1 MQFSR
6 IGLFI
11 FSAIVGAVTLTGCEH
26 VAEQAPNSAPQ
37 VTPVGVVILKSQAL
51 TLKKVLPGR
60 ISAFQIAEIRPQVS
74 GIVESRLFI
83 EGKQVEQ
90 GQALYQ
96 INPAIFKA
104 QLAAS
109 EASVARA
116 QASIASSKAKVTRF
130 SELLKIKAVSQQDF
144 DEADAAYKQA
154 KAELLTAKAQLQT
167 AQINLDYSH
176 VSSPISGQISKSSVT
191 VGALVSTN
199 QAMALATVTQLD
211 PIYVDLTQ
219 SSNELTRVKKALAS
233 GLLTVDPATQMD
245 VELIM
250 EDGSIYPHKGT
261 SQFSEVTVDPSTGSV
276 TLRAKFP
283 NPEKLLLPGMYARA
297 SIVEGVKSD
306 AILAPQRGVSRNS
319 KGEPTALVV
328 SKNTRVESRVLKIDR
343 SVGANWLVT
352 EGLIAGDRLIVEG
365 LQKIHPGA
373 AVKVTEAHLLT
384 SSSKNTV
391 Q

>member
-37 VTPVGVVILKSQAL
+37 VT
-51 TLKKVLPGR
+51 
-60 ISAFQIAEIRPQVS
+60 
-74 GIVESRLFI
+74 
-83 EGKQVEQ
+83 
-90 GQALYQ
+90 
-96 INPAIFKA
+96 PAIFKA

-176 VSSPISGQISKSSVT
+176 VSSPISGQISKSNVT

-261 SQFSEVTVDPSTGSV
+261 LQFSEVTVDPSTGSV